1 MGLLKRVLF
10 TIIPVATILIAVSYG
25 IDAIFGNAADLTY
38 LGWTSPTGEYYA
50 NVYDFRAYLSALNIS
65 DLTKPFVNLAN
76 SLDIIAAP
84 FRAIQKILADGYNF
98 GDGIKTIVNGIIGI
112 INALIWVI
120 DMVFSIIQALVIILG
135 KILSLVGI
143 NINSEFVVIKA
154 FRTFTEF
161 TIIPGI
167 PPLT

>member
-25 IDAIFGNAADLTY
+25 IDAIFGNTADLTY

-50 NVYDFRAYLSALNIS
+50 NVYDFRAYLSALNVS
-65 DLTKPFVNLAN
+65 DLTKPFMNLAN
-76 SLDIIAAP
+76 SLDIIVAP
-84 FRAIQKILADGYNF
+84 FRAIQGLFEDGYNF
-98 GDGIKTIVNGIIGI
+98 GDGIKTIINCLFGI

-120 DMVFSIIQALVIILG
+120 DMLFSILQAVIILLG

-143 NINSEFVVIKA
+143 NINSDFVVIKA